1 MARSWPDVP
10 ATRYLDEVDGVLNDG
25 VVMEL
30 MGQTCVGQKPVQHAV
45 GALALCP
52 LVNPKIEE

>member
-1 MARSWPDVP
+1 MVSAWLDVP
-10 ATRYLDEVDGVLNDG
+10 ATRYGDEVDG